1 MNKRKIVLPCPP
13 HIAPVVRE
21 EVEALGYK
29 VQHEGPLEVSLEGS
43 LHDCMKLNL
52 HLRSANKVLWQLG
65 SFKAKTPDQLYKHI
79 NDIVWEQYF
88 FERGYLCVTSY
99 VKNDS
104 IQNTQFANVKVK
116 DAIVDRLMD
125 INGVR
130 PDSGP
135 LRDQMV
141 VFLHWSGDDASI
153 YIDTSGE
160 TIAKHGYRKVPFK
173 APMMESLASA
183 TILTS
188 TWDTN
193 QLFINPMCGS
203 GTLAIEAACIAA
215 NKAPGLNRDSFGF
228 MFLKQYDKKEWEA
241 LKEEA
246 RKQEKAPTQKI
257 IATDISRLALQA
269 AQKNAE
275 IAGVSEFI
283 TFKKCDFRDTPV
295 PEGDGVVFL
304 NPEYGERLGEEKELE
319 IVYKQIGDFFK
330 QSCKGK
336 TGYIFTGNL
345 KLAKSIGLRT
355 KRRMPFMNA
364 KIECRLLEYELYRG
378 SKKPNK

>member
-79 NDIVWEQYF
+79 NDIAWEQYF

-116 DAIVDRLMD
+116 DAIVDRMMD

-246 RKQEKAPTQKI
+246 RKLEKAPTQKI

-275 IAGVSEFI
+275 IAGVSEYI